1 MKKLLV
7 LLLVLI
13 LAGCSVDEAED
24 TVSVKDVCCPYEI
37 CQTDDALEVTVKDGE
52 LADVTWTT
60 DVVPQE
66 ICAVT
71 TAKKGEYRITGSQE
85 GAAQVTFTAMQNEQ
99 IRFVLTVVVDIDAKN
114 QVTLKTHEHREQND
128 VSVEEDGLNYNWS
141 VDVEGILT
149 FSFIDSEDTWNVLDD
164 EGVLLSKMSTPSG
177 CKFSVQTI
185 ASEPCVISLV
195 GEASQ
200 RTISVTIESDD
211 GGNLRIASVQEQ

>member
-37 CQTDDALEVTVKDGE
+37 CQTDDALEVTVKDGK
-52 LADVTWTT
+52 LADVTWIA

-66 ICAVT
+66 ICTVT
-71 TAKKGEYRITGSQE
+71 TEKKGEYRITGSQE

-99 IRFVLTVVVDIDAKN
+99 IRFLLTVVVDIDAKN

-141 VDVEGILT
+141 VDVDGILT
-149 FSFIDSEDTWNVLDD
+149 FSFIDSDDTWNVLDE
-164 EGVLLSKMSTPSG
+164 EGILLSKMSTPSG
-177 CKFSVQTI
+177 CKFTVQSIPT
-185 ASEPCVISLV
+185 EKISITLV
-195 GEASQ
+195 GETTH
-200 RTISVTIESDD
+200 RTILVTIEADQ
-211 GGNLRIASVQEQ
+211 GLRVTSVQEQ